1 MYSKFKID
9 IKSDFYFQKYY
20 DIGLTYANQQKGFLK
35 NKLEN
40 YIDYETGRINGDML
54 EKEWFKEV
62 DADVFISHSHAD
74 EKLAIAIAG
83 WLKEE
88 MNLTAFVDS
97 CAWGYADIILGKIN
111 DFYNKIDEDDDG
123 TKTYNHTKAN
133 YAASHIY
140 LMLNSA
146 LNNMINKTECLM
158 FINTP
163 NSTIQMN
170 KDCANAQTLS
180 PWIYS
185 EIVMSNTMQHVT
197 PKRPMRIEKGIRHYA
212 EMNESMEMT
221 HKLDFSEFINI
232 NIPTFIEWKAINSC
246 RQEHALDT
254 LYDIVNK

>member
-1 MYSKFKID
+1 M
-9 IKSDFYFQKYY
+9 KYY
-20 DIGLTYANQQKGFLK
+20 DTGQIYTNQQKDFLK
-35 NKLEN
+35 NKLDD
-40 YIDYETGRINGDML
+40 YIDYETGRIYGDKL
-54 EKEWFKEV
+54 EEEWFKEV

-74 EKLAIAIAG
+74 EKLAISIAG
-83 WLKEE
+83 WLKAE

-97 CAWGYADIILGKIN
+97 CAWGHADIILSKIN
-111 DFYNKIDEDDDG
+111 DSYNIIHQDDNGKTYDY
-123 TKTYNHTKAN
+123 TKTI

-158 FINTP
+158 FLNTP

-170 KDCANAQTLS
+170 KSYANEQTLS

-185 EIVMSNTMQHVT
+185 EIMMSNTMQHVT
-197 PKRPMRIEKGIRHYA
+197 PKRSIHTEKSIQHYA

-221 HKLDFSEFINI
+221 HQLEFSDFINI
-232 NIPTFIEWKAINSC
+232 NLFTFIEWKAVKSC

-254 LYDIVNK
+254 LYDITNKGGV